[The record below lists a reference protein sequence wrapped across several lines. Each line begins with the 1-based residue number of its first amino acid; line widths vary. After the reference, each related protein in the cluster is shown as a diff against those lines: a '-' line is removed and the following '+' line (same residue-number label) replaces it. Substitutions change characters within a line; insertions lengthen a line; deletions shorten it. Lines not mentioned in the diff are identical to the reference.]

1 MLLTLGDM
9 LQYESN
15 LVLFKASYDVYLFV
29 LAPDRE
35 NELMM
40 QSFLSSLYDS
50 LDVILQS
57 QVDRRTILD
66 NLDLVT
72 LTVDESVDDG

>member
-1 MLLTLGDM
+1 M

-72 LTVDESVDDG
+72 LTIDESVDDG

>member
-50 LDVILQS
+50 LDVIHAKPS
-57 QVDRRTILD
+57 RPAHDPR
-66 NLDLVT
+66 
-72 LTVDESVDDG
+72 

>member
-1 MLLTLGDM
+1 M
-9 LQYESN
+9 LQYDSN
-15 LVLFKASYDVYLFV
+15 LVLFKTSFDVFLFV
-29 LAPDRE
+29 IAPEHE

-40 QSFLSSLYDS
+40 QSFLNSLYDA

-57 QVDRRTILD
+57 QVDRRTVLD

-72 LTVDESVDDG
+72 LTIDETVDDGCVLR

>member
-1 MLLTLGDM
+1 M
-9 LQYESN
+9 
-15 LVLFKASYDVYLFV
+15 LFKASYDVYLFV

>member
-1 MLLTLGDM
+1 MLLTLGDI